1 MAEVYYDVDLIDP
14 QFEVFKDEDGKYRF
28 RLRAPDG
35 EILSISPAFDKK
47 DDCITSIDLVK
58 THAPSASIQDMTG

>member
-1 MAEVYYDVDLIDP
+1 MAEIYYDVDLVDP

-35 EILSISPAFDKK
+35 EVLCKSSPFSTKE
-47 DDCITSIDLVK
+47 DCEERIELVRK
-58 THAPSASIQDMTG
+58 HAPSAPIQEVS